1 MRSKIDKIDKIT
13 KIFDSIE
20 HPKNRGVTYWDE
32 NHVPLSIHQ
41 LPKPV
46 FLPVFFTANYLDNR
60 WPNLFGSISDPP
72 VFYVFYI
79 DMPGVRPY
87 ISFNMA
93 PCKQAVC
100 LRSMVNKMV
109 FHRR

>member
-79 DMPGVRPY
+79 VKYSGDFIYFTSHTTKNG
-87 ISFNMA
+87 
-93 PCKQAVC
+93 
-100 LRSMVNKMV
+100 
-109 FHRR
+109 